1 MTSCIVPTSLVM
13 RACKCFYCSNDDTGF
28 VSVYPDDHLFG
39 ILYCDTHK
47 ADALRDCCAYLH
59 VNQQVLLEDAHR
71 NSQLRDIVVFLMS
84 NSVHIRRTNGISEP
98 GWKLNQNGLIR
109 CLNDSWTIPMV
120 WNNHITKNVPL
131 LSFLEADI
139 RALNTN
145 VPASFYDSLS
155 HIIECLSK
163 GLYLQEYSE
172 QQYILVQ
179 AKGSFKAVPETTG
192 VTSVLTSQGIVRV
205 LY

>member
-1 MTSCIVPTSLVM
+1 MPNKSLHPPCVYSSKKLKDVDAITYNTIMTSCIVPTSLVM

-98 GWKLNQNGLIR
+98 G
-109 CLNDSWTIPMV
+109 
-120 WNNHITKNVPL
+120 
-131 LSFLEADI
+131 LEAEPEW
-139 RALNTN
+139 
-145 VPASFYDSLS
+145 VDSLS
-155 HIIECLSK
+155 
-163 GLYLQEYSE
+163 E
-172 QQYILVQ
+172 Q
-179 AKGSFKAVPETTG
+179 
-192 VTSVLTSQGIVRV
+192 
-205 LY
+205 